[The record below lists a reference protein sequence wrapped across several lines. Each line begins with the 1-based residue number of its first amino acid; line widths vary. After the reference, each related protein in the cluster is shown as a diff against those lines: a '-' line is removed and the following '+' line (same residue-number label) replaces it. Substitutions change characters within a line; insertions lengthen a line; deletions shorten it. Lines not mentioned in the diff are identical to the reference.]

1 MKRLPVEKTL
11 KMYLGGKF
19 VRSESGQTLP
29 SAGADGRSVNVCRAS
44 RKDLRNAV
52 TANRKAQAGWAGRTA
67 YNRGQILYRLAEIL
81 DDRKGALPTTAA
93 DAEAATDRAIHH
105 AGWSDKVTAL
115 LSSLNPVGQ
124 AYVNYSLIRPLGVVV
139 ACPDPADA
147 LLGMVEALCT
157 ATVMGNAVTL
167 LVPIDQG
174 PLATALAEALAVSD
188 VPGGVVN
195 VLTAIVPELVPVVS
209 SHDDVDGLVLWGA
222 ALDAESAM
230 AAERDA
236 AHMMRR
242 IVTLDGA
249 SRAAGPPELARL
261 AEVQTVWMS
270 TGAAITRSGGY

>member
-1 MKRLPVEKTL
+1 VKRLPVEKTL

>member
-174 PLATALAEALAVSD
+174 PLPTALAEALAVAD